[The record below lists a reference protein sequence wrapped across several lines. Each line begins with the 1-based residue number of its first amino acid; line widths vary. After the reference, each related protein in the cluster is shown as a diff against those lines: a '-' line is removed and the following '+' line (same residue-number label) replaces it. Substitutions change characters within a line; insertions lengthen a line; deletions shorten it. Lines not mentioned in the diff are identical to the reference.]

1 MYLNIDNQGG
11 QGKKFIWDMTRVNH
25 SIDVVSKKTYDT
37 LSQNQYIARK
47 ESVKPGYMEQPKEKR
62 IGWIQYNMFWTD
74 SFSGY
79 MLKQFAERFTASK
92 HLAENNKEIKKYA
105 NKVHSLLIP
114 EKKSS
119 DS

>member
-1 MYLNIDNQGG
+1 MA
-11 QGKKFIWDMTRVNH
+11 RVNH

-47 ESVKPGYMEQPKEKR
+47 ESAKPGYFDQLKEKR
-62 IGWIQYNMFWTD
+62 IGSIQHNLFWTD

-79 MLKQFAERFTASK
+79 MLKQFAERVTGARD
-92 HLAENNKEIKKYA
+92 LAENNKDIKKYA
-105 NKVHSLLIP
+105 TKVHALLIP

-119 DS
+119 SPTVTPTNEQ